1 MCQDA
6 DIGEAGFHEK
16 LPWAAVCVL
25 FRHYP
30 NSLVYMRLLE
40 LLARAPSCYGV
51 ALESVFPI
59 NSVLL

>member
-6 DIGEAGFHEK
+6 AIGEAGFHEK

-40 LLARAPSCYGV
+40 LLARAPHDM
-51 ALESVFPI
+51 E
-59 NSVLL
+59 LLWKVSSL

>member
-6 DIGEAGFHEK
+6 AIGEAGFHEK

-40 LLARAPSCYGV
+40 LLARAPH
-51 ALESVFPI
+51 AME
-59 NSVLL
+59 LLWKVSSL